1 VNDPVIEPPLPGEFD
16 GWFRLVV
23 EGTPDLITIHDAQGH
38 RLYTSP
44 TALAMTGYTED
55 ELNALPLGALT
66 HPDDQSVLAEA
77 NRRVAETRK
86 PTAFTV
92 RIRHK
97 SGEWR
102 HLEAMFQVVD
112 HHRAGRGLRM
122 AIAHDVTERVRREND
137 LRTLTD
143 RLEVLHS
150 IDKAIL
156 RAESVGALAHS
167 TLSRLRDM
175 IPCERASMIQ
185 FLPESGEARV
195 FALSA
200 NGHIGHEEDE
210 VFPLTDLVPA
220 EGDRGED
227 VRLVDDLSGVRSP
240 SAMMRRLLALGGR
253 SVITARLIVGEDV
266 LGELNLTATRP
277 GAFAQKHLSMLGE
290 VADQLAIALQQSQL
304 RAQLAG
310 HAKELELRVSERT
323 AELAELAA
331 ELDSFAYTVSH
342 DLRAP
347 LRAMQ
352 GFSQALMEDYGETLD
367 DTARDY
373 AARIDGAARAMDGL
387 ILDLLAYSRLTR
399 ADLRL
404 GPVPLSAALESARS
418 QLESDIAAKNAT
430 IMTGPALPVLQADRV
445 TLVQILSNLLSN
457 AIKFVAPGVDPT
469 VEVRAEEMDGV
480 VRVWVEDNGIGIDV
494 RHAERVFK
502 MFERLHGMEAYS
514 GTGVGLAIVRKAV
527 ERMGGRVGVQSET
540 GSGSRFWFELAKAE

>member
-1 VNDPVIEPPLPGEFD
+1 VNDPVIEPLLPSEAD
-16 GWFRLVV
+16 DWFRLVV
-23 EGTPDLITIHDAQGH
+23 EGTPDLITIHDAKGR

-44 TALAMTGYTED
+44 TALAMTGYTEA

-66 HPDDQSVLAEA
+66 HPDDLSILTEA

-86 PTAFTV
+86 PTAFTLRV
-92 RIRHK
+92 RHK
-97 SGEWR
+97 TGGWR
-102 HLEAMFQVVD
+102 HLEIMFQVVD
-112 HHRAGRGLRM
+112 HQDAGRGLRI
-122 AIAHDVTERVRREND
+122 AIAHDVTERVRREQD
-137 LRTLTD
+137 LRTLND

-156 RAESVGALAHS
+156 RAESVGALARS
-167 TLSRLRDM
+167 TLTQLRGM
-175 IPCERASMIQ
+175 IPCEHASMVQ
-185 FLPESGEARV
+185 FLPERGEALV

-200 NGHIGHEEDE
+200 DGHIGPDEDE
-210 VFPLTDLVPA
+210 VFPLTDFGSA
-220 EGDRGED
+220 NGDSGED

-240 SAMMRRLLALGGR
+240 SAMMRRVLAMGGR
-253 SVITARLIVGEDV
+253 SAITARLVVGDEV
-266 LGELNLTATRP
+266 MGELNLTATQP
-277 GAFAQKHLSMLGE
+277 GAFAQKHLSMVGE
-290 VADQLAIALQQSQL
+290 VADQLAIALHQSLL
-304 RAQLAG
+304 RAKLTNHTEQ
-310 HAKELELRVSERT
+310 LELRVNERT

-352 GFSQALMEDYGETLD
+352 GFSQALMEDYGEALD

-373 AARIDGAARAMDGL
+373 AARIVGAARAMDGL
-387 ILDLLAYSRLTR
+387 IQDLLAYSRLTR

-404 GPVPLSAALESARS
+404 GPVPLSAALQSARS
-418 QLESDIAAKNAT
+418 QLESDIADKNAT
-430 IMTGPALPVLQADRV
+430 IVTPPALPVLQADRV

-469 VEVRAEEMDGV
+469 VEVRAQERDGV
-480 VRVWVEDNGIGIDV
+480 VRVTVEDNGIGIDA

-502 MFERLHGMEAYS
+502 MFERLHGTEAYP

-527 ERMGGRVGVQSET
+527 ERMGGRVGVESST

>member
-1 VNDPVIEPPLPGEFD
+1 
-16 GWFRLVV
+16 
-23 EGTPDLITIHDAQGH
+23 
-38 RLYTSP
+38 
-44 TALAMTGYTED
+44 
-55 ELNALPLGALT
+55 
-66 HPDDQSVLAEA
+66 
-77 NRRVAETRK
+77 
-86 PTAFTV
+86 
-92 RIRHK
+92 
-97 SGEWR
+97 
-102 HLEAMFQVVD
+102 
-112 HHRAGRGLRM
+112 
-122 AIAHDVTERVRREND
+122 
-137 LRTLTD
+137 
-143 RLEVLHS
+143 
-150 IDKAIL
+150 
-156 RAESVGALAHS
+156 
-167 TLSRLRDM
+167 
-175 IPCERASMIQ
+175 
-185 FLPESGEARV
+185 
-195 FALSA
+195 
-200 NGHIGHEEDE
+200 
-210 VFPLTDLVPA
+210 
-220 EGDRGED
+220 
-227 VRLVDDLSGVRSP
+227 
-240 SAMMRRLLALGGR
+240 
-253 SVITARLIVGEDV
+253 
-266 LGELNLTATRP
+266 
-277 GAFAQKHLSMLGE
+277 
-290 VADQLAIALQQSQL
+290 
-304 RAQLAG
+304 
-310 HAKELELRVSERT
+310 
-323 AELAELAA
+323 
-331 ELDSFAYTVSH
+331 VSH